1 MMLLLL
7 LAVSCGPRRISRDN
21 MEEIMYQVLLQD
33 QQIKYDHKLRLQA
46 DTCLVYEAIFEEY
59 GYDTDD
65 FLYSLEY
72 YLAEPAKFEKIMER
86 VGDRLDKEVSV
97 VRAEVRQMQ
106 WRERLRRMEQNQQS
120 VEDKIEEI
128 RLVNRAKWLLIEC
141 LHMTEADAQR
151 YIEKQSMDQRIT
163 KRRAAENI
171 IKTYS

>member
-106 WRERLRRMEQNQQS
+106 WRERLLRIYNMQPDTSRRPQPRVRP
-120 VEDKIEEI
+120 VETLPLRFGRDSL
-128 RLVNRAKWLLIEC
+128 RVVTPWDSLLHVPQDS
-141 LHMTEADAQR
+141 LLFVRD
-151 YIEKQSMDQRIT
+151 SL
-163 KRRAAENI
+163 
-171 IKTYS
+171 